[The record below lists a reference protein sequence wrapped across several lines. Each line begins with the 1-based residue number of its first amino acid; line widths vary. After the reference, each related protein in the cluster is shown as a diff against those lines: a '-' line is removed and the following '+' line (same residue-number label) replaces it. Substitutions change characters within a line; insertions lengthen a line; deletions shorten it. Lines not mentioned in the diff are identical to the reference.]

1 MVGQSFC
8 PRAAMEQGT
17 AQPTRSCRFIRMHSR
32 EWWEVGSEAGERR
45 TCQSTGAGNRRCS
58 CVGRTVV
65 VLWTD
70 EREGAAAAS
79 GKIPCRVVYTG
90 RRISEEP
97 CHHRR
102 RDMWLYARAKSPEA
116 ERGKGRGQKGGLDR
130 SVPGPYRYSAAV
142 PAPVPTVVYCH
153 ACKHNS
159 LRVCFAFGSIPP
171 CGCALI
177 TDSDTHF

>member
-116 ERGKGRGQKGGLDR
+116 ERGKGRGQKGGVRPVGTGTVPVQRSCTGTGTDR
-130 SVPGPYRYSAAV
+130 CVLSRVQAQFSACV
-142 PAPVPTVVYCH
+142 F
-153 ACKHNS
+153 
-159 LRVCFAFGSIPP
+159 RFW
-171 CGCALI
+171 
-177 TDSDTHF
+177 